1 MFIHTA
7 RGVSREVRSFVRTFD
22 LSQFYRENGVNSRGR
37 KVFEQCDE
45 IFDDFWFMSRT
56 LLFPSLQFAIMDG
69 VPHSYMIPG
78 EPYPPKSLTRHVEGR
93 KRLKGSEDE
102 LASSSTSSDER
113 TTQAGTTKTCP
124 LLFSAQGCPE
134 SGRYSLLDSI
144 NTSNLMYLDLSY
156 TKRDSRYGHILPSLA
171 TGFPNLRVLKL
182 RGLGI
187 IDAEFSRLTQTDGRL
202 WSLDLTNN
210 LLTDA
215 VVIDLTSSRFMLN
228 NIPAKKSSIRLPDQ
242 DLFEDVPDY
251 QRDVNGE
258 KIDTTAPLRP
268 DVSEKFMKHIKTHSS
283 FPSINDQILDLN
295 DPLVRQTGITHLYI
309 SKNRF
314 TSSGVNLILNQ
325 ANRLQVLDAGTV
337 EAVNSDGLRPNYAPY
352 TTTYSQLG
360 HGSVYNVS
368 HEARSRMEYLHIHH
382 SFVTYVPT
390 ILRSSEQNHRF
401 SLELVRVAENSGL
414 ARLQAVSVNKAFSPL
429 QNYRITS
436 LTLTS
441 IPTKSYGLTIERLI
455 EFLGECKI
463 QEERL
468 NEARKFTEKSRRSPQ
483 LLPGLRTLRLEFLP
497 EDTSPLSPDGGSV
510 SGDRDADTFLA
521 SSEGDFSFFDDPNT
535 MSSVSRRGS
544 VATTGG
550 GSMTGPSTPASR
562 RGSVMGG
569 GATKRAIS
577 TLPRPGSSESGA
589 ASPAPPA
596 YKAEVKDVIQEL
608 RKYRSQ
614 KAGKWTG
621 DLQLVFPYGR

>member
-1 MFIHTA
+1 
-7 RGVSREVRSFVRTFD
+7 
-22 LSQFYRENGVNSRGR
+22 VNSGGH
-37 KVFEQCDE
+37 KAFEQCDE

-56 LLFPSLQFAIMDG
+56 LLFPTIQFAIMDG

-78 EPYPPKSLTRHVEGR
+78 DPYPPKSLNRHVEAR
-93 KRLKGSEDE
+93 KRLKGSEEE
-102 LASSSTSSDER
+102 LASSSTSSDEQ
-113 TTQAGTTKTCP
+113 TKQAVTFKTCP

-134 SGRYSLLDSI
+134 SGRYTLLDSI
-144 NTSNLMYLDLSY
+144 KTSNLMYLDLSY

-187 IDAEFSRLTQTDGRL
+187 IDPEFSRLTQTDGRL
-202 WSLDLTNN
+202 WSLDLTDN

-215 VVIDLTSSRFMLN
+215 IVMDLISSRFMLN
-228 NIPAKKSSIRLPDQ
+228 NIPAKKSSISLPDQ

-258 KIDTTAPLRP
+258 RIDTIAPLRP
-268 DVSEKFMKHIKTHSS
+268 DDSEKFMKHIETHSS

-295 DPLVRQTGITHLYI
+295 DPLVRQTGLTHLYI

-325 ANRLQVLDAGTV
+325 ANRLQVFDAGTV
-337 EAVNSDGLRPNYAPY
+337 EAVNSNGSRPNYVPY
-352 TTTYSQLG
+352 TTTYSQLS

-368 HEARSRMEYLHIHH
+368 HEARSRMENLRVHH
-382 SFVTYVPT
+382 SFVTCVAT
-390 ILRSSEQNHRF
+390 ILRTSEQNHRF
-401 SLELVRVAENSGL
+401 SLELVLVAENSGL
-414 ARLQAVSVNKAFSPL
+414 ARLQAVRVKLADKAFSPL
-429 QNYRITS
+429 QNYRVTK
-436 LTLTS
+436 LTLTG

-497 EDTSPLSPDGGSV
+497 EDTSPLSPNGGSV

-544 VATTGG
+544 VTTTGG
-550 GSMTGPSTPASR
+550 ETVTGPSTPASR
-562 RGSVMGG
+562 RGSFMGG
-569 GATKRAIS
+569 GVMKRAIS
-577 TLPRPGSSESGA
+577 TLSRPDSSGSGA
-589 ASPAPPA
+589 APPTEPPA
-596 YKAEVKDVIQEL
+596 YKAKVKDVIQEL
-608 RKYRSQ
+608 RKYRAQ